1 MRIAV
6 LSDIHGFSLALDA
19 VLADIEGAG
28 PFAAVVVA
36 GDLCEGGPDPAG
48 VLTRL
53 RGREQDQDLAFVQG
67 NTDRDL
73 VLAADDP
80 WSSPEPAYTLAEI
93 GAAGVA
99 FLASLP
105 LTRRYTPPGGDSPV
119 DDLLVCHA
127 NPHDLDRKLHPEMTD
142 RELRE
147 VLGDTVAAAV
157 AFGHHHV
164 AYVRNLAG
172 TLLVDVSA
180 VGNPKDGDL
189 RAKYGIVGWDAG
201 ERRWNAEIRRL
212 PYPLE
217 TTAEQML
224 ASGMPNPEKALRK
237 LERAS
242 YRRQAAP

>member
-1 MRIAV
+1 MRVAV
-6 LSDIHGFSLALDA
+6 MSDIHGFSLALDV
-19 VLADIEGAG
+19 VLADIEGEG

-36 GDLCEGGPDPAG
+36 GDLCEVGPDPAG
-48 VLTRL
+48 VLDRL
-53 RGREQDQDLAFVQG
+53 RARDLVVVQG

-73 VLAADDP
+73 TAEDR
-80 WSSPEPAYTLAEI
+80 WSSPAFDYTLSEI
-93 GAAGVA
+93 GADGVA
-99 FLASLP
+99 YLASLP
-105 LTRRYTPPGGDSPV
+105 LTRRFTPPGGQSPA

-127 NPHDLDRKLHPEMTD
+127 NPHDLERKLQPEMSD

-147 VLGDTVAAAV
+147 TIGETVAAAI

-164 AYVRNLAG
+164 AYIRDLDG

-189 RAKYGIVGWDAG
+189 RAKYGIVRWNDGT
-201 ERRWNAEIRRL
+201 RRWDAEIRRL

-217 TTAEQML
+217 ATAEQML
-224 ASGMPNPEKALRK
+224 ASGMPDPEKALRK

-242 YRRQAAP
+242 YRPQAES